1 MDWSNQWTNLYA
13 STFASML
20 QTLPAY
26 RALIVV
32 MEQCGSGGFGPDIL
46 GASTAAQTS
55 FAAACVAG
63 ASSYAATYLGAQ
75 WDAFAYQWIAAMAG
89 AYPNGSPLVSNPDTD
104 GSFVVDVGDAFNYA
118 AVNGS
123 SLDSPND
130 SFVGATASDLVLA
143 EEYTFLWF
151 WCWIFSYFS
160 QPYYDAV
167 LAGRLTPADFSRRM
181 NSAVPKLQTIIIS
194 EADKAMVSLRRK
206 LAPQL
211 KKTLEEFFEE

>member
-1 MDWSNQWTNLYA
+1 
-13 STFASML
+13 
-20 QTLPAY
+20 
-26 RALIVV
+26 
-32 MEQCGSGGFGPDIL
+32 
-46 GASTAAQTS
+46 
-55 FAAACVAG
+55 
-63 ASSYAATYLGAQ
+63 
-75 WDAFAYQWIAAMAG
+75 MAG